1 MGNEQVGQSSSLNVA
16 GKDQPAKSTAKDD
29 STDSTAIEN
38 AKTGGSTKNEEDTT
52 KASGDEAGAKSEE
65 GAIDQKLADKD
76 NVKDTDDL
84 QKDD

>member
-1 MGNEQVGQSSSLNVA
+1 MDNKQAGESSSLNVA
-16 GKDQPAKSTAKDD
+16 GKDAATS
-29 STDSTAIEN
+29 
-38 AKTGGSTKNEEDTT
+38 GSTKDEEDKT

-65 GAIDQKLADKD
+65 GASDQKLADKD